1 MKYVPIGKII
11 STYGIKGEVK
21 FQYYNEEKE
30 VLYGY
35 TSFFIHDKI
44 GWNTLKPKSIK
55 FRKHF
60 FSINFEGLDRLEDTS
75 FLINKE
81 IFVKEEDLP
90 QLEENEFYEYQLLGL
105 TVYNQAGESLGILDR
120 IIHTGANDVMFVRG
134 ETEMLI
140 PMVESC
146 IEEINIKGSF
156 VKLTDL
162 FTEFVN
168 L

>member
-35 TSFFIHDKI
+35 TSFFIHDKT
-44 GWNTLKPKSIK
+44 GWNKLKPKSINL
-55 FRKHF
+55 RKHF
-60 FSINFEGLDRLEDTS
+60 FSINFEGLDRPEDTS

-90 QLEENEFYEYQLLGL
+90 QLNENEFYEYQLLGL
-105 TVYNQAGESLGILDR
+105 TVYNQNGETLGILNR
-120 IIHTGANDVMFVRG
+120 IIHTGANDVMLVKGRN
-134 ETEMLI
+134 EMLI
-140 PMVESC
+140 PM
-146 IEEINIKGSF
+146 IEDYIQEININDAF

-162 FTEFVN
+162 FTEFVSD
-168 L
+168 